1 MTTSEDRALARENDA
16 IARMVGQKL
25 RGGRDPLDAT
35 RPAAGGMP
43 ETLPEL
49 VALIESTIEK
59 YPRETVVAAAV
70 IAFGVGT
77 LWRRGYF

>member
-1 MTTSEDRALARENDA
+1 
-16 IARMVGQKL
+16 
-25 RGGRDPLDAT
+25 
-35 RPAAGGMP
+35 MP

-77 LWRRGYF
+77 LWRRGCL